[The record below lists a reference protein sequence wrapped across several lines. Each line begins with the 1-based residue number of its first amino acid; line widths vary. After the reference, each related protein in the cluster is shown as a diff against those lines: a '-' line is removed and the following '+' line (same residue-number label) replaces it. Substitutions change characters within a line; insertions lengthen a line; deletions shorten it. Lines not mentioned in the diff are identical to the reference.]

1 MTRLIVNMCGVGGDV
16 MRMPE
21 NHVTGKG
28 LGRRGSV
35 RRCRV
40 FSLLVVLLCLALAA
54 WPGNATAQDEVT
66 VKGGS
71 AIYPLL
77 TVNIADGDRL
87 ARLYIGFEA
96 QCQDEEGARLAA
108 APQTR
113 EAVLLFLRD
122 KSATQLTGALARR
135 RLKDELIA
143 VMNKAIGAPRVVRLY
158 YLQFV
163 IR

>member
-1 MTRLIVNMCGVGGDV
+1 MTRLVVNMCGVGGEV
-16 MRMPE
+16 MRMPGK
-21 NHVTGKG
+21 HVAGKALRWCG
-28 LGRRGSV
+28 PARL
-35 RRCRV
+35 CRV
-40 FSLLVVLLCLALAA
+40 FSILLVLLCLALSA
-54 WPGNATAQDEVT
+54 WPGNAAAQDEVT

-77 TVNIADGDRL
+77 RVNIADGGRL
-87 ARLYIGFEA
+87 AELYIGFEA

-113 EAVLLFLRD
+113 EAILLFLRD
-122 KSATQLTGALARR
+122 KSAAQLTGALARR

-143 VMNKAIGAPRVVRLY
+143 VMNKAIGAPRIVRLY

>member
-1 MTRLIVNMCGVGGDV
+1 MTRFAVNMRGVGGKE
-16 MRMPE
+16 MRTPG
-21 NHVTGKG
+21 NHVTGRA
-28 LGRRGSV
+28 LRRYGFV
-35 RRCRV
+35 RRCLEFPV
-40 FSLLVVLLCLALAA
+40 LALLLCLALVAWSGRAA
-54 WPGNATAQDEVT
+54 AQDEVT

-71 AIYPLL
+71 VSYPLL

-113 EAVLLFLRD
+113 EAILLFLRG
-122 KSATQLTGALARR
+122 KSAAQLTGALARR

>member
-1 MTRLIVNMCGVGGDV
+1 MRRLGVNICGVGGDAR
-16 MRMPE
+16 RMPGTP
-21 NHVTGKG
+21 VAGKI
-28 LGRRGSV
+28 LR
-35 RRCRV
+35 RRCRLFPV
-40 FSLLVVLLCLALAA
+40 LALLLCLALTA
-54 WPGNATAQDEVT
+54 WPGKAAAQDEIT

-71 AIYPLL
+71 AVYPLL
-77 TVNIADGDRL
+77 RVNISDGGRL
-87 ARLYIGFEA
+87 AELYIGFEA
-96 QCQDEEGARLAA
+96 QCQDAEGAQLAA

-122 KSATQLTGALARR
+122 KSAAQLTGALARR

>member
-1 MTRLIVNMCGVGGDV
+1 MTRFAVNMCGVGCNARRLPVYDV
-16 MRMPE
+16 AGW
-21 NHVTGKG
+21 T
-28 LGRRGSV
+28 LRRYGFV
-35 RRCRV
+35 RRCLG
-40 FSLLVVLLCLALAA
+40 FPALALLLCLALAV
-54 WPGNATAQDEVT
+54 WPGSAAAQDEVT

-71 AIYPLL
+71 VSYPLL

-113 EAVLLFLRD
+113 EAILLFLRG
-122 KSATQLTGALARR
+122 KSAAQLTGALARR

-158 YLQFV
+158 YLQVV